1 MCIRDRYNAE
11 AEGFRPFFGQ
21 SPFIVNSS
29 LIYSEPEKNIDA
41 ALSFNVFGRR
51 LVVVGQEGTPDV
63 YEQPRPQLD
72 FTISKRL
79 ENGIALRFSARN
91 ILDSVYQTSS
101 EFKGEEYIYSK
112 YKFGRTISAGFSY
125 TIK

>member
-1 MCIRDRYNAE
+1 LIHSEVDINEAELAIIQEYNPE

-41 ALSFNVFGRR
+41 ALSFNVFGKR

-63 YEQPRPQLD
+63 YEQARPQL
-72 FTISKRL
+72 FLK
-79 ENGIALRFSARN
+79 N
-91 ILDSVYQTSS
+91 
-101 EFKGEEYIYSK
+101 
-112 YKFGRTISAGFSY
+112 
-125 TIK
+125 